1 MHCTPFFGVQCFL
14 RISVIHFSFFVL
26 TGKVEYSEHQNFFHV
41 LPLEQFSFHH
51 QTRYL
56 YELFCNSS
64 VYSFF
69 RLPLFSSVNTIRVS
83 ESDTLDGF
91 YQVEPAEHP
100 PDYIFL
106 FIALFILLQ
115 QWRYEIT
122 PRLIGSFAFYGESRF
137 LA

>member
-26 TGKVEYSEHQNFFHV
+26 IGKVEYSEHQNFFHA

-69 RLPLFSSVNTIRVS
+69 RLPLFHQQIQFACQSLTHQTAFIRWSQQNTS
-83 ESDTLDGF
+83 
-91 YQVEPAEHP
+91 

-122 PRLIGSFAFYGESRF
+122 PRLIGSFAFYGESGF